1 MKKLMDNLEN
11 LQYGQRITF
20 RGYEYWMVN
29 GFVYRISLQSMLG
42 GNISGYEYAQL
53 KNGKLVKC

>member
-1 MKKLMDNLEN
+1 MDNLEN
-11 LQYGQRITF
+11 LQNEKRITF

-29 GFVYRISLQSMLG
+29 GIVYRISLQSMLG